1 MIGKLLPALLCCL
14 VPVSSHAQA
23 LPSST
28 DTAQLRE
35 FRRESEAFNRQD
47 PYANAYRAGRYN
59 GYFLGVLDTL
69 QGKSICFRG
78 CTCEIDKRIEQ
89 YLADH
94 PEVAD
99 KPVVAWLVPLL
110 EASYPCK

>member
-1 MIGKLLPALLCCL
+1 MIEKLLPALLCIL
-14 VPVSSHAQA
+14 VAQAGHAQG

-35 FRRESEAFNRQD
+35 FRHESEAFNRQD

-59 GYFLGVLDTL
+59 GYLLGVLDAL
-69 QGKSICFRG
+69 QGKSVCFRG
-78 CTCEIDKRIEQ
+78 CTCEIDKRVEQ

-99 KPVVAWLVPLL
+99 KAVVEWLVPLL